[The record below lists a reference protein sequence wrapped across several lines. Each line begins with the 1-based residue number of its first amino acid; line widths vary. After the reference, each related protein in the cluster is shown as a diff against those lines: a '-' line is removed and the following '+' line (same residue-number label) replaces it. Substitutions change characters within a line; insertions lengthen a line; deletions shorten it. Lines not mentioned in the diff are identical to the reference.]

1 MSGASSVRQSTGV
14 SGLDD
19 LLGGGLIPGTL
30 TVVVG
35 ATGIGKTQLGLQFAH
50 AGREQEGG
58 RGIVFDC
65 SSRGDSQ
72 SHREYA
78 QRMFDWPLAAMDAE
92 RQVDLEGVFPVGTA
106 LRGGP
111 GATSGSSFG
120 PPRDA
125 TEGVPYSADY
135 LHIFDYHGRR
145 VTRRDLDWDDWRNW
159 QAELNA
165 RLRAAIAFLYGNFVR
180 GVRRV
185 VIDGIEPAD
194 RPGES
199 IQFNLFEYLY
209 HQILRKDPEWV
220 ARDLFRE
227 AYLRHAEEAARHVY
241 DPGQIGCLLLYT
253 SHETMLDDLISR
265 PLDEGDVLSNANT
278 LIYMG
283 KIRDGNRLSR
293 GLYIA
298 KHRGSACEERIVGYK
313 IGEGGLTLV

>member
-1 MSGASSVRQSTGV
+1 MSDAILPRQSTGV
-14 SGLDD
+14 SGLNE
-19 LLGGGLIPGTL
+19 LLGGGLVPGTL

-35 ATGIGKTQLGLQFAH
+35 ATGIGKTQLGLQFAQ
-50 AGREQEGG
+50 AGDGGEGR

-72 SHREYA
+72 SHADYA
-78 QRMFDWPLAAMDAE
+78 RRMFDWRLTPMDVD
-92 RQVDLEGVFPVGTA
+92 RQVDV
-106 LRGGP
+106 
-111 GATSGSSFG
+111 
-120 PPRDA
+120 DA
-125 TEGVPYSADY
+125 TLRAQVLYDY
-135 LHIFDYHGRR
+135 LHVFAYHGRR

-165 RLRAAIAFLYGNFVR
+165 KLRSAIAFLYGNFVA

-185 VIDGIEPAD
+185 VIDGIEPVD

-199 IQFNLFEYLY
+199 IQFNLFEYVY
-209 HQILRKDPEWV
+209 HQVLRKDPEWV

-227 AYLRHAEEAARHVY
+227 AYRRHAAEIAQHVY
-241 DPGQIGCLLLYT
+241 DPARIGCLLLYT

-283 KIRDGNRLSR
+283 KLRDGNRVTR
-293 GLYIA
+293 GLYVA
-298 KHRGSACEERIVGYK
+298 KHRGSACDERIVEYK
-313 IGEGGLTLV
+313 IGDRGLQILS